1 MALVVKD
8 RVRESS
14 ATSGTGTIT
23 LSGAYVGFQTFS
35 SAIADSSTVF
45 YCIHNTSPGVET
57 EWEVGYGTYSANT
70 LTRDTLYSSS
80 TGSTVSFSAGTKEV
94 FITYPSEAAVY
105 EDNDGNVTVEGK
117 ITVGAAPT
125 ADLDVATKL
134 YVDSLVASGIH
145 FHAPV
150 RLEHVGNLPGTYDN
164 GTAGVGATL
173 TNNSTQVALTA
184 DGVAVDNGDRILFYE
199 QTDATQ
205 NGVYVVTDK
214 GSVSTNWVLTRAT
227 DADSFGL
234 TSPNNLGEGSTFFV
248 QAGNTASGE
257 TYTCNTVGTIT
268 FGTTNITF
276 AQVSA
281 AAVYSGATPIDVTG
295 TEISLTTVP
304 ATLGGTGISS
314 YTLGEVVYASGT
326 TTLAQLAGNTT
337 TTAKYLTQTGTGSAS
352 AAPTWTALAASAT
365 TDTTNASNIS
375 SGTLASARISGSYT
389 GITGVGTLTA
399 GTWNASTVGAAY
411 GGTGLTS
418 YAVGDIVYASGS
430 TTLSKLAG
438 VATGN
443 VLISGG
449 VTTAPS
455 YGKVGLTT
463 HVSGILPIA
472 NGGTGQSTA
481 SGAINALVP
490 SQTGNSGEYLTT
502 NGSVVSWAAVP
513 SPNNGTLTMAV
524 SGTGLSGSASFTAD
538 QAGSSSFTVTSNAT
552 SANTG
557 SAIVARDGSG
567 NFSAGTITAALSGN
581 ATTATTASATTATLT
596 RGSYLT
602 GSNFN
607 GSSATTWAV
616 DAATANTASKI
627 VARDASGNFS
637 AGTITAALSG
647 NASTATTLQTARN
660 IGGVSFNGSAD
671 INLPGVNT
679 TGNQNTSGNA
689 STATTLQTARTI
701 NGTSFNGSANITVP
715 ANIATSATASAFK
728 VPFANTTAS
737 TTGNY
742 ALLQDSTATFTYNPS
757 TNTLVA
763 GTFSGALSGNAT
775 TATTLQT
782 ARTIN
787 GTSFNG
793 SANITITANTTN
805 TLTRGSYLTGSNF
818 TGSAATTWA
827 VDATSANTASK
838 VVARDGSGNFSA
850 GTITATL
857 SGNATSATSATTA
870 GSCTGNA
877 ATATTLQTARTIN
890 GVSFNG
896 SANITITA
904 AATNVNTQLASLGVG
919 TAASGTAGEIRATN
933 NITAYYSDDRLKT
946 KLGDI
951 DNALDKIDTL
961 AGFYYEANQTAQDLG
976 YDVIREVG
984 ISAQSVQAVMPEV
997 VAPAPIDDKY
1007 LTVRYERL
1015 VPLLIQGIK
1024 ELRAEVKALKGE

>member
-14 ATSGTGTIT
+14 ATTGTGSIT
-23 LSGAYVGFQTFS
+23 LAGAYVGFQTFS
-35 SAIADSSTVF
+35 SAVADGSTVF

-57 EWEVGYGTYSANT
+57 EWEVGFGTYNAGT

-80 TGSTVSFSAGTKEV
+80 TGSAVSFSAGTKEV

-145 FHAPV
+145 YHLSV
-150 RLEHVGNLPGTYDN
+150 RLEHVGNLPGTYNN

-173 TNNSTQVALTA
+173 TNNSTQVALTV
-184 DGVAVDNGDRILFYE
+184 DGVAVNNGDRVLFYE

-205 NGVYVVTDK
+205 NGIYDVTNK
-214 GSVSTNWVLTRAT
+214 GSASTNWVLTRSA
-227 DADSFGL
+227 DADSYGL
-234 TSPNNLGEGSTFFV
+234 TSPNNLGEGSAVFV
-248 QAGNTASGE
+248 RAGTTAAGE
-257 TYTCNTVGTIT
+257 TYVCNTVGTIT
-268 FGTTNITF
+268 FGTTDITF
-276 AQVSA
+276 VQVSS
-281 AAVYSGATPIDVTG
+281 AAVYSGVTPIDITG
-295 TEISLTTVP
+295 TAISLTTVP
-304 ATLGGTGISS
+304 ETLGGTGIST
-314 YTLGEVVYASGT
+314 YTLGEVLYASGT

-375 SGTLASARISGSYT
+375 SGTLPSARISGSYT

-418 YAVGDIVYASGS
+418 YTIGDIVYATG
-430 TTLSKLAG
+430 TTTIGKLADIA
-438 VATGN
+438 VGN
-443 VLISGG
+443 VLLSGG
-449 VTTAPS
+449 VGAAPQ

-463 HVSGILPIA
+463 HVSGVLPIA
-472 NGGTGQSTA
+472 NGGTNASTA
-481 SGAINALVP
+481 DGGFNNLAP
-490 SQTGNSGEYLTT
+490 SQTGNSGKYLTT
-502 NGSVVSWAAVP
+502 NGSATSWAAVP
-513 SPNNGTLTMAV
+513 APNNGTLTMAV

-538 QAGSSSFTVTSNAT
+538 QSGNSTFTVTSNAT
-552 SANTG
+552 NANTA
-557 SAIVARDGSG
+557 STVVARDGSG

-581 ATTATTASATTATLT
+581 ATTATTASATSATLT

-607 GSSATTWAV
+607 GSAATTWAV
-616 DAATANTASKI
+616 DATNLNTASKV
-627 VARDASGNFS
+627 VARDASGDFS

-647 NASTATTLQTARN
+647 NATSATT
-660 IGGVSFNGSAD
+660 SSS
-671 INLPGVNT
+671 T
-679 TGNQNTSGNA
+679 TGNA
-689 STATTLQTARTI
+689 ATATTLQTARTI
-701 NGTSFNGSANITVP
+701 GGVSFNGSANINLPGVN
-715 ANIATSATASAFK
+715 AAGNQ
-728 VPFANTTAS
+728 S
-737 TTGNY
+737 T
-742 ALLQDSTATFTYNPS
+742 
-757 TNTLVA
+757 
-763 GTFSGALSGNAT
+763 
-775 TATTLQT
+775 
-782 ARTIN
+782 
-787 GTSFNG
+787 
-793 SANITITANTTN
+793 
-805 TLTRGSYLTGSNF
+805 
-818 TGSAATTWA
+818 
-827 VDATSANTASK
+827 
-838 VVARDGSGNFSA
+838 
-850 GTITATL
+850 
-857 SGNATSATSATTA
+857 
-870 GSCTGNA
+870 TGNA

-896 SANITITA
+896 SANIAVEPYISNDDTGDTNCPIIFSANTTEGYKRLYEDSALYFNNTNNILYSTTFSGALSGNATTATTLQTARTIGGVSFNGSANIDLPGVNATGNQNTSGSSASCTGNA
-904 AATNVNTQLASLGVG
+904 ATATNVAYSGLTGTVPTWNQNTTGSSASCTGNAATATTAAGLTGNPNITTGTILGGNTQLSSLGIN

-976 YDVIREVG
+976 YTVIREVG
-984 ISAQSVQAVMPEV
+984 VSAQSVQAIMPEV
-997 VAPAPIDDKY
+997 VAPAPIDDRY

-1024 ELRAEVKALKGE
+1024 ELRAEIKALKGE